1 MFSINAVIRYWVYIV
16 THSAKSHGVGGPVLF
31 LFPCHLSPLSHWQS
45 LLSKETVTALWHTKP
60 TLGGF
65 NKETSAA
72 PALLANFKCTCMH
85 VLPCFSSS
93 PFVSLIVSI
102 AGGKP
107 FYYNLHDHIC
117 FIWKDLEERKLRDIE
132 KKKKQCVCMLLMKD
146 ANERKKENLISK
158 AIICLL

>member
-1 MFSINAVIRYWVYIV
+1 MVL
-16 THSAKSHGVGGPVLF
+16 GGPVLF
-31 LFPCHLSPLSHWQS
+31 LFPCHLRPLSHWQS

-65 NKETSAA
+65 NKEPSVA

-102 AGGKP
+102 AGKTILLQPAWPHLFHLKG
-107 FYYNLHDHIC
+107 FG
-117 FIWKDLEERKLRDIE
+117 RKETKRHW
-132 KKKKQCVCMLLMKD
+132 KKKKTMCLYVVNEGCKWKK
-146 ANERKKENLISK
+146 ERKPDF
-158 AIICLL
+158 